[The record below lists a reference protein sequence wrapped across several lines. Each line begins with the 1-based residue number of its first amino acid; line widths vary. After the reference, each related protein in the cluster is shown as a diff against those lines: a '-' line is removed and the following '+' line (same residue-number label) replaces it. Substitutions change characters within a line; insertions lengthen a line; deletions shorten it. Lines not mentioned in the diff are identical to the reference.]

1 LGDAVSYF
9 TAVLAR
15 NGAKWAA
22 RPIDVDAVGDAAEL
36 TDLTSRL
43 QLEADGGE
51 PILLL
56 VEREDAWWAV
66 LRVDGDDD
74 ARVFVSDV
82 EGIGRSPYAGL
93 LEAGVEA
100 VSGHVYG
107 GDLDVLSDLGTSPEE
122 LRDMCDDELVPMDAM
137 AALAE
142 SGGFAEALDSLR

>member
-1 LGDAVSYF
+1 MSYF

-15 NGAKWAA
+15 NGIKWVA
-22 RPIDVDAVGDAAEL
+22 RPIDVDSVADAAEL
-36 TDLTSRL
+36 TDLTARL
-43 QLEADGGE
+43 QLEADGSE

-66 LRVDGDDD
+66 LRIDGDED

-82 EGIGRSPYAGL
+82 EGVGRSPYAGL

-100 VSGHVYG
+100 VEGSSYG
-107 GDLDVLSDLGTSPEE
+107 GDLDVASDLGTSPDE
-122 LRDMCDDELVPMDAM
+122 LREMCEDELVPMDAM

-142 SGGFAEALDSLR
+142 AGGFAEALDSLR